1 MASCKGSKNL
11 IYAVKTDLKI
21 FLLFFKFICINS
33 TLFCIVIAPHRKDGL
48 STFSTPRQSIH
59 TTPKIRKSK
68 LENLNLEEKARY
80 IATNS
85 PHFAEETDAFDIQ
98 GEALCH
104 ALNSKKIGV
113 KNRIRKGSWYCQY
126 AGSIACGNQRYV
138 LTIVGFNEVQFEHLS
153 VRDDEL
159 DSFWMDSKYTYLE
172 LLDTPQ
178 LVAEEFLR
186 LKDFVAQER
195 SRMF

>member
-11 IYAVKTDLKI
+11 IYAVKTDQKFFII
-21 FLLFFKFICINS
+21 FHIYLHKSYSFLYINH
-33 TLFCIVIAPHRKDGL
+33 THRKDGL

-59 TTPKIRKSK
+59 TTPKIRKSE

-80 IATNS
+80 IATNN

-98 GEALCH
+98 GKALCH

-113 KNRIRKGSWYCQY
+113 KNRIRKSSFYCQY
-126 AGSIACGNQRYV
+126 EGSIACGNQRYV
-138 LTIVGFNEVQFEHLS
+138 LTIVGSNEVQFEYLAI
-153 VRDDEL
+153 RDDEH

-172 LLDTPQ
+172 LLNDPQ

-186 LKDFVAQER
+186 LKEFVAEER